1 MERASTRCLGWR
13 VLCSGRARIGQCVD
27 TSVTANAVFQIK
39 KWRNSNREGGE
50 WVSPARPSG
59 LPLHR
64 ADRHTIPGL
73 TRAFVRTAHNHA
85 QVTASRCTGWSGGA
99 TQTMG
104 GGGSG
109 SGHRGAELQTA
120 ACNRPAHPTLACVC
134 LGGAMKIDATPLI
147 EDQTK
152 LFVPIFRDVGIL
164 LFCQPSIDANL

>member
-59 LPLHR
+59 LPLHK
-64 ADRHTIPGL
+64 AGRHTVPGP

-85 QVTASRCTGWSGGA
+85 KSLRADVQNGPGVQLRRWGEEAAAQG
-99 TQTMG
+99 
-104 GGGSG
+104 
-109 SGHRGAELQTA
+109 TA
-120 ACNRPAHPTLACVC
+120 AQSY
-134 LGGAMKIDATPLI
+134 TPLHA
-147 EDQTK
+147 TG
-152 LFVPIFRDVGIL
+152 LHTLPWPACAWAG
-164 LFCQPSIDANL
+164 P